1 MSNVLT
7 SVIPKLLAQGLMA
20 LREEAITARLVNRS
34 YEPLAGQK
42 GSSIDVPIPSAIT
55 ARSVTP
61 AVTMPANVDSNP
73 THVTITLDQ
82 WWEAPFQMSDK
93 DILEANSG
101 IMPMQAS
108 EAIKALA
115 NKMDAY
121 LLGFYTGIYN
131 FAGTAGTT
139 PFAST
144 VGEYTDA
151 RLRLNKTLAPM
162 TDRRVL
168 LNPEAEAN
176 ALKLNVF
183 LAADARGDQGGI
195 INGQIGRKLGADWF
209 MNQNI
214 PVHTAGSAT
223 GSMTLSATATAGAT
237 TLSIAAVTA
246 TNGTFVVG
254 DVLKVGTGSTAQYYT
269 VKAAATA
276 TAGVAA
282 VSVSPSVPTGGLAS
296 ALAVEK
302 PASHA
307 VNLLFHRDAFA
318 FATRPLS
325 ASAQGLGNII
335 SSAVDPVSGLT
346 LRLEVSR
353 QYKQTTFSYDILAG
367 AQLIRPELACRILG

>member
-1 MSNVLT
+1 VSNTLT
-7 SVIPKLLAQGLMA
+7 YVIPQLLAQGLMA
-20 LREEAITARLVNRS
+20 LREEAITARLVNRA

-55 ARSVTP
+55 ARAVTA
-61 AVTMPANVDSNP
+61 AVTMPANVDSSP
-73 THVTITLDQ
+73 TRVVITLDQ

-93 DILEANSG
+93 DLLEAAGG

-121 LLGFYTGIYN
+121 LLGFYLKVPNYSGV
-131 FAGTAGTT
+131 AGTT
-139 PFAST
+139 PFVST
-144 VGEYTDA
+144 VAEYTDA

-176 ALKLNVF
+176 ALKLALF
-183 LAADARGDQGGI
+183 SQADQRGDQGGV

-214 PVHTAGSAT
+214 PVHAGGSAGGT
-223 GSMTLSATATAGAT
+223 TTLSATMTVGQAI
-237 TLSIAAVTA
+237 LSIGACTP
-246 TNGTFVVG
+246 TDGTFAVG
-254 DVLKVGTGSTAQYYT
+254 DTLKVGTGSTAVYFT
-269 VKAAATA
+269 VKTAATA
-276 TAGVAA
+276 TASVAA
-282 VSVSPSVPTGGLAS
+282 VTVDVNAVSTAS
-296 ALAVEK
+296 AGAAIEHPK
-302 PASHA
+302 GSQAI
-307 VNLLFHRDAFA
+307 NLMFHRDAFA
-318 FATRPLS
+318 FATRPLES
-325 ASAQGLGNII
+325 SSQGLGNII
-335 SSAVDPVSGLT
+335 SSAIDPVTGLT